1 MAPPLARDLRH
12 GDTCWRKAGA
22 SSLNPY
28 GVENAMS
35 ESVLRFIDADDAWKD
50 RAMQEWGEKAAR
62 HMHLEDGFSI
72 VALEGDNPVG
82 LISVYW
88 RTLPPPL
95 PETCEGYIDILEVH
109 KDYRRKGIAR
119 RLIDLSLERAHEKGV
134 YQMRA
139 WSSID
144 KREAIA
150 MWKALGFGLCPAA
163 TYPNGQEVM
172 GYFVTKLSF
181 K

>member
-1 MAPPLARDLRH
+1 
-12 GDTCWRKAGA
+12 
-22 SSLNPY
+22 
-28 GVENAMS
+28 MS
-35 ESVLRFIDADDAWKD
+35 ELGLRFIDADEALKI
-50 RAMQEWGEKAAR
+50 RVMKEWGENSAR

-72 VALEGDNPVG
+72 LAMDENNLVG

-109 KDYRRKGIAR
+109 RDFRRKGIATC
-119 RLIDLSLERAHEKGV
+119 LIDLSLERGHEKGV

-139 WSSID
+139 WSSLD

-150 MWKALGFGLCPAA
+150 MWKALGFGLCPAT

-181 K
+181 KEKSR